1 MFKSPGHLAFQLG
14 PISVHWYGII
24 IGAGIVLCYIYALR
38 EAKRRGIETKHID
51 NMAFW
56 VILAGVLGARLY
68 YVLFNL
74 QYFIENPLEILA
86 VWRGGLAIHGALLLG
101 ALAYFIYI
109 KIHKIHWL
117 LYADVVMPGVLLAQA
132 LGRWGNFFN
141 SEAFGRPTDLF
152 WKLFIPFAKRPQGF
166 ETFEYFHPTF
176 LYESLWNLVGFVL
189 LIFLSRKFFP
199 TSYKLQATSSYGI
212 ILFAYLMWY
221 SFGRFFIEGLRLDSL
236 YLGQFRA
243 AQVISIILFIIGL
256 VGMIYKLK
264 SKGQSSNV

>member
-1 MFKSPGHLAFQLG
+1 MFSSPGHLAFQLG

-24 IGAGIVLCYIYALR
+24 IGFGIILSYIYALR

-56 VILAGVLGARLY
+56 LILAGVLGARLY
-68 YVLFNL
+68 YVLFNFR
-74 QYFIENPLEILA
+74 YFSENPLEIFQI
-86 VWRGGLAIHGALLLG
+86 WRGGLAIHGALLLG

-141 SEAFGRPTDLF
+141 SEAFGRPTDLP

-166 ETFEYFHPTF
+166 EDFEFFHPTF
-176 LYESLWNLVGFVL
+176 LYESLWNLIGFVVLVL
-189 LIFLSRKFFP
+189 LARKIFKADSSR
-199 TSYKLQATSSYGI
+199 ARYGI
-212 ILFAYLMWY
+212 ILCAYLIWY

-243 AQVISIILFIIGL
+243 AQVLSIILFIIGL
-256 VGMIYKLK
+256 VGMIYKAK
-264 SKGQSSNV
+264 KASQN